1 MAVQTLLL
9 SPTAAIQNIVMLTEL
24 VVVAFVASFFVPMA
38 QLQCH
43 ILTLEFAVDV
53 FAAAL
58 THVTSPSPPIKMSG
72 PPSPPSRRHRWLIVA
87 LYFWSDAW
95 TIG

>member
-24 VVVAFVASFFVPMA
+24 VVVAFVAFLPLFS
-38 QLQCH
+38 QCH